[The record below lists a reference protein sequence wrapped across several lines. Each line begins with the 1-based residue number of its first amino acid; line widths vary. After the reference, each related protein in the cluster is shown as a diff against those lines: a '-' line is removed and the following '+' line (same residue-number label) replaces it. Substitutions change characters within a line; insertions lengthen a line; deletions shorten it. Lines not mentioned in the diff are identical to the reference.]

1 MAKFQFIAVT
11 PVGRVLVVRFSW
23 LPDPDQR
30 EFLMHWDLSESTE
43 KDLAV
48 ASSLLFERI
57 VRLVDA
63 PDWIHRNTVAISS
76 RVSLIVPTAE
86 KARDAR
92 RR

>member
-1 MAKFQFIAVT
+1 MANFQFIEAT

-30 EFLMHWDLSESTE
+30 EFLIHWDLSESTE
-43 KDLAV
+43 HDLAV

-57 VRLVDA
+57 IRLVDS

-76 RVSLIVPTAE
+76 RVSVIVPTVE
-86 KARDAR
+86 HR
-92 RR
+92 